1 MALDELETAGNPEW
15 QRISQGEKRA
25 GVTWT
30 LTNSADGGVDG
41 TAGSAPCVQH
51 FVADVQVEP
60 RLGLLGLSVHGLPVL
75 RHIRPWREGKVK
87 MNTDV

>member
-1 MALDELETAGNPEW
+1 MVKNNTRG
-15 QRISQGEKRA
+15 KTCA

-41 TAGSAPCVQH
+41 AAGSAPCVQH

-60 RLGLLGLSVHGLPVL
+60 RLRLLGLSVHGLPVL
-75 RHIRPWREGKVK
+75 CHIRPWREGKVK
-87 MNTDV
+87 MNTDIGSPVSSI